1 MDKVIIAIDGQAS
14 TGKSTQAKKIADH
27 LGFKYRDSGAYYRA
41 ITLYLLNSNV
51 NHDLKISQ
59 EILNQISIKQDY
71 GEGNF
76 RIFLNDDNVTNKIRG
91 HKVSLNVSNYA
102 KKPEIRKFVFD
113 QLRNSAESNSIVV
126 DGRDI
131 GTKILPYANF
141 KFFIDASIEI
151 RARRRLLEKNISF
164 LHEND
169 EKCMLQ
175 SLIRE
180 MKERDKLDSSRIISP
195 LVPAVDAHVIDTSF
209 IDADQLLLKVTK
221 IIEGI

>member
-27 LGFKYRDSGAYYRA
+27 LGFKYSDSGAYYRA

-131 GTKILPYANF
+131 GTVVFPDADF
-141 KFFIDASIEI
+141 KFFLIAEPRI
-151 RARRRLLEKNISF
+151 RAERRHKQIDDDSVKVDIIEEEIKI
-164 LHEND
+164 
-169 EKCMLQ
+169 
-175 SLIRE
+175 
-180 MKERDKLDSSRIISP
+180 RDKTDSTREIAP
-195 LVPAVDAHVIDTSF
+195 LRKADDAFKIDVSDLS
-209 IDADQLLLKVTK
+209 IDEVFNK
-221 IIEGI
+221 ILQKIKSD

>member
-27 LGFKYRDSGAYYRA
+27 LGFNYRDSGAYYRA

-59 EILNQISIKQDY
+59 EILNQIIIKQDY
-71 GEGNF
+71 SEGNF

-91 HKVSLNVSNYA
+91 HKVSLSVSNYA

-131 GTKILPYANF
+131 GTVVFPDADF
-141 KFFIDASIEI
+141 KFFLIAEPRI
-151 RARRRLLEKNISF
+151 RAERRHKQIDDDSVKVDIIEEEIKI
-164 LHEND
+164 
-169 EKCMLQ
+169 
-175 SLIRE
+175 
-180 MKERDKLDSSRIISP
+180 RDKTDSTREIAP
-195 LVPAVDAHVIDTSF
+195 LRKADDAFKIDVSDLT
-209 IDADQLLLKVTK
+209 IDEVFNK
-221 IIEGI
+221 ILQKIKSD

>member
-27 LGFKYRDSGAYYRA
+27 LGFNYRDSGAYYRA

-51 NHDLKISQ
+51 SHNLKISQ
-59 EILNQISIKQDY
+59 EILNQIIIKQDY
-71 GEGNF
+71 SEGNF

-91 HKVSLNVSNYA
+91 HKVSLSVSNYA

-131 GTKILPYANF
+131 GTVVFPDADF
-141 KFFIDASIEI
+141 KFFLIAEPRI
-151 RARRRLLEKNISF
+151 RAERRHKQIDDDSVKVDIIEEEIKI
-164 LHEND
+164 
-169 EKCMLQ
+169 
-175 SLIRE
+175 
-180 MKERDKLDSSRIISP
+180 RDKTDSTREIAP
-195 LVPAVDAHVIDTSF
+195 LRKADDAFKIDVSDLT
-209 IDADQLLLKVTK
+209 IDEVFNK
-221 IIEGI
+221 ILQKIKSD

>member
-27 LGFKYRDSGAYYRA
+27 LGFNYRDSGAYYRA

-51 NHDLKISQ
+51 YHDLKISQ
-59 EILNQISIKQDY
+59 EIFNQISIKQDY
-71 GEGNF
+71 SEGNF

-91 HKVSLNVSNYA
+91 HKVSLSVSNYA

-131 GTKILPYANF
+131 GTVVFPDADF
-141 KFFIDASIEI
+141 KFFLIAEPRI
-151 RARRRLLEKNISF
+151 RAERRHKQIDDDSVKVDVIEEEIKI
-164 LHEND
+164 
-169 EKCMLQ
+169 
-175 SLIRE
+175 
-180 MKERDKLDSSRIISP
+180 RDKTDSTREIAP
-195 LVPAVDAHVIDTSF
+195 LRKADDAFKIDVSDLT
-209 IDADQLLLKVTK
+209 IDEVFNK
-221 IIEGI
+221 ILQKIKSD

>member
-1 MDKVIIAIDGQAS
+1 LDKVIIAIDGQAS

-27 LGFKYRDSGAYYRA
+27 LGFNYRDSGAYYRA

-51 NHDLKISQ
+51 NHNLKISK

-71 GEGNF
+71 SEGNF

-91 HKVSLNVSNYA
+91 HKVSLSVSNYA

-131 GTKILPYANF
+131 GTVVFPDADF
-141 KFFIDASIEI
+141 KFFLIAEPRI
-151 RARRRLLEKNISF
+151 RAERRHKQIDDDSVKVDIIEEEIKI
-164 LHEND
+164 
-169 EKCMLQ
+169 
-175 SLIRE
+175 
-180 MKERDKLDSSRIISP
+180 RDKTDSTREIAP
-195 LVPAVDAHVIDTSF
+195 LRKADDAFKIDVSNLT
-209 IDADQLLLKVTK
+209 IDEVFNK
-221 IIEGI
+221 ILQKIKSD

>member
-27 LGFKYRDSGAYYRA
+27 LGFNYRDSGAYYRA

-51 NHDLKISQ
+51 YHDLKVSQ
-59 EILNQISIKQDY
+59 EIFNQISIKQDY
-71 GEGNF
+71 SEGNF

-91 HKVSLNVSNYA
+91 HKVSLSVSNYA

-131 GTKILPYANF
+131 GTVVFPDADF
-141 KFFIDASIEI
+141 KFFLIAEPRI
-151 RARRRLLEKNISF
+151 RAERRHKQIDDDSVKVDIIEEEIKI
-164 LHEND
+164 
-169 EKCMLQ
+169 
-175 SLIRE
+175 
-180 MKERDKLDSSRIISP
+180 RDKTDSTREIAP
-195 LVPAVDAHVIDTSF
+195 LRKADDAFKIDVSDLT
-209 IDADQLLLKVTK
+209 IDEVFNK
-221 IIEGI
+221 ILQKIKSD

>member
-1 MDKVIIAIDGQAS
+1 LDKVIIAIDGQAS

-27 LGFKYRDSGAYYRA
+27 LGFNYRDSGAYYRA

-51 NHDLKISQ
+51 NHNLKISQ

-71 GEGNF
+71 SEGNF

-91 HKVSLNVSNYA
+91 HKVSLSVSNYA

-131 GTKILPYANF
+131 GTVVFPDADF
-141 KFFIDASIEI
+141 KFFLIAEPRI
-151 RARRRLLEKNISF
+151 RAERRHKQIDDDSVKVDIIEEEIKI
-164 LHEND
+164 
-169 EKCMLQ
+169 
-175 SLIRE
+175 
-180 MKERDKLDSSRIISP
+180 RDKTDSTREIAP
-195 LVPAVDAHVIDTSF
+195 LRKADDAFKIDVSDLT
-209 IDADQLLLKVTK
+209 IDEVFNK
-221 IIEGI
+221 ILQKIKSD